1 MTESLLPIIEIF
13 KVFVMTLIGVI
24 LLAKWF
30 RGKNRFYTDM
40 PFLFGIAML
49 FAAVGESLDVLM
61 DLAILPPELVIF
73 KIRTTIVTFTLIFWL
88 IATLLIWF
96 NERPRL
102 GYLIIIIYLAVLLS
116 VTWLAPEIN
125 LVRLWVMPFLFVLF
139 IVFIVTFILAWY
151 WKRLPDVHGLVMAIG
166 VIIAMFGQALK
177 VPLSITGLTWVSEI
191 LDLIGLSILALGL
204 LIKPGYAK
212 TGRLTEYQ

>member
-1 MTESLLPIIEIF
+1 MTEPLLPIIEIS

-30 RGKNRFYTDM
+30 RGEKRFFTDM
-40 PFLFGIAML
+40 PFLFGIAMF
-49 FAAVGESLDVLM
+49 FAAGGESLDVLM
-61 DLAILPPELVIF
+61 DLSLLPAELVIF
-73 KIRTTIVTFTLIFWL
+73 QVRTTITSFTMLFYL
-88 IATLLIWF
+88 IATVLIWL

-102 GYLIIIIYLAVLLS
+102 SAIIVVSYMAVLLS
-116 VTWLAPEIN
+116 VIWLAPEIN
-125 LVRLWVMPFLFVLF
+125 LVRLWVMPFLFALF
-139 IVFIVTFILAWY
+139 IVFVATFLLVWY

-177 VPLSITGLTWVSEI
+177 VPLSTMGLTWVSEI
-191 LDLIGLSILALGL
+191 VDLVGLSILALGL

-212 TGRLTEYQ
+212 AG

>member
-1 MTESLLPIIEIF
+1 MTEPLLPIIEIS
-13 KVFVMTLIGVI
+13 KVFVQTLIGFI

-49 FAAVGESLDVLM
+49 FAAAGESLDVFM
-61 DLAILPPELVIF
+61 DLSILPAELLIF
-73 KIRTTIVTFTLIFWL
+73 KIRTTIVAFTLIFWL
-88 IATLLIWF
+88 IATVLIWF

-102 GYLIIIIYLAVLLS
+102 GYLIVTVYIAVLLS
-116 VTWLAPEIN
+116 VIWLAPEIN
-125 LVRLWVMPFLFVLF
+125 LVRLWVMPFLFALF
-139 IVFIVTFILAWY
+139 VVFVITFILAWY

-177 VPLSITGLTWVSEI
+177 VPLSTMGLTWVSEI
-191 LDLIGLSILALGL
+191 IDLVGLSILAVGL
-204 LIKPGYAK
+204 LIRPGYAK
-212 TGRLTEYQ
+212 